1 MWRICSVLFIAFA
14 LITITA
20 CDSGTTQPA
29 GDGDAGEGQTPASAG
44 GSGAGESAAKPDP
57 AVAKAAF
64 DEALKLIDTG
74 RLQDAAGQLDE
85 AIRNDPHF
93 AQAYVARAKLQL
105 EHGDAQ
111 AGLDDID
118 RALAIDQE
126 LVSAYLARAAYYEST
141 DDPADK
147 ARAEA
152 DMTAVHQI
160 RGTKPLPK
168 EVQKETKSIFDKVL
182 KTDSELK
189 P

>member
-1 MWRICSVLFIAFA
+1 MRRLAATFA
-14 LITITA
+14 LLLTLIISPA
-20 CDSGTTQPA
+20 CDSGSAPPTNDTGTT
-29 GDGDAGEGQTPASAG
+29 GTTDTGTTRTDGGKQNLPD
-44 GSGAGESAAKPDP
+44 PDP
-57 AVAKAAF
+57 AVAKALY
-64 DEALKLIDTG
+64 DEALVLIDSG
-74 RLQDAAGQLDE
+74 RLQDAAGKLDE
-85 AIRNDPHF
+85 AIRNDPNM

-118 RALAIDQE
+118 RALAINQE
-126 LVSAYLARAAYYEST
+126 LVTAYLARAAYYEST
-141 DDPADK
+141 GDPADK

-168 EVQKETKSIFDKVL
+168 EVAKETKSIFDKVIQ
-182 KTDSELK
+182 TDSELK